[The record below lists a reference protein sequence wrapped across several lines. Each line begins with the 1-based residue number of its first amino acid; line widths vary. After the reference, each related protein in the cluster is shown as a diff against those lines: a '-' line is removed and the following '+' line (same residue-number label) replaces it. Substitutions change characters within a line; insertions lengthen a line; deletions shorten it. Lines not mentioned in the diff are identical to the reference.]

1 MKINVNQ
8 EELLRLSRYSYLS
21 EHNKVRWLFSFND
34 LYLKDFLLYN
44 KLFKLELSKFNV
56 KYNPNN
62 KEYILNFANHFIDI
76 KE

>member
-34 LYLKDFLLYN
+34 LYLKDFILYN

-56 KYNPNN
+56 KYNPDN

>member
-34 LYLKDFLLYN
+34 LYLKDFILYN

-56 KYNPNN
+56 KYNSNN

>member
-8 EELLRLSRYSYLS
+8 KELLRLSRYSYLS

-34 LYLKDFLLYN
+34 LYLKDFILYN
-44 KLFKLELSKFNV
+44 KLFKLELNKFNV

>member
-1 MKINVNQ
+1 MKININQ
-8 EELLRLSRYSYLS
+8 EELLKLSRYSYLS
-21 EHNKVRWLFSFND
+21 EHNKIRWLFSFDD
-34 LYLKDFLLYN
+34 LYLKDFILYN

-56 KYNPNN
+56 KYIPNN

>member
-1 MKINVNQ
+1 MKININQ

-21 EHNKVRWLFSFND
+21 EHNKIRWLFSFDD
-34 LYLKDFLLYN
+34 LYLKDFILYN

>member
-1 MKINVNQ
+1 MKININQ

-21 EHNKVRWLFSFND
+21 EHNKIRWLFSFDD
-34 LYLKDFLLYN
+34 LYLKDFILYN

-56 KYNPNN
+56 KYNPSN

>member
-1 MKINVNQ
+1 MKININQ
-8 EELLRLSRYSYLS
+8 EELLRLSRYFYLS
-21 EHNKVRWLFSFND
+21 EHNKIRWLFSFDD
-34 LYLKDFLLYN
+34 LYLKDFILYN